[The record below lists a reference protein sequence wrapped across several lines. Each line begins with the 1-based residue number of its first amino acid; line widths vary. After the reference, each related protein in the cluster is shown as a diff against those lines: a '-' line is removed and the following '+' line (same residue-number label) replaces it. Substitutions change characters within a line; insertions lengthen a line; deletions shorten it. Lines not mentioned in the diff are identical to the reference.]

1 MKTIKNH
8 KYIIDTK
15 GNINAVIIPLDEY
28 EKLLEDLHDLTVI
41 AERKNE
47 KNINFDTIKNRFK

>member
-15 GNINAVIIPLDEY
+15 GNKNAVIIPLDEY

>member
-47 KNINFDTIKNRFK
+47 KNINFNTIKNRFK